1 MEEFRSPL
9 ERVSKVAKEILLEKP
24 VTTYD
29 KIQRGVF
36 PEGVVVHLGP
46 RCIRLHREKLLTW
59 LAAGGDK
66 TDRRDV
72 AKKNGDNGA
81 GSKVAA

>member
-9 ERVSKVAKEILLEKP
+9 ERVSKVAKEILLEQP

-36 PEGVVVHLGP
+36 PDGVVVRLGP
-46 RCIRLHREKLLTW
+46 RCIRFHRQKLLAW
-59 LAAGGDK
+59 LENGGTAANGNHGDE
-66 TDRRDV
+66 
-72 AKKNGDNGA
+72 
-81 GSKVAA
+81 SAAA

>member
-36 PEGVVVHLGP
+36 PDGVVVRLGP
-46 RCIRLHREKLLTW
+46 RCIRFHREKLLRW
-59 LAAGGDK
+59 LEDGGTGRNNATTEADDQRAA
-66 TDRRDV
+66 
-72 AKKNGDNGA
+72 
-81 GSKVAA
+81 